1 MALGMVIVSPV
12 RHVMDKRSR
21 STTVKA
27 FLDLVVLYG
36 HSHPLIAFSMG
47 EVLQSDLGQVPSARS
62 VGLF

>member
-47 EVLQSDLGQVPSARS
+47 KTLFPNDGKVLAA
-62 VGLF
+62 